1 MSERHPQYPA
11 DALFVNRW
19 SPRSLTGEAIDDQT
33 LFTLFEAARWA
44 PSAFNVQPWRFS
56 YAKKGSESFNTY
68 LDFLIEFN
76 QSWAKNASALIVVL
90 AKKITIT
97 SQAEVEFP
105 SYAFDTGAAW
115 ASLAL
120 QAKKLGWVTHGM
132 TGINKEKIAATLK
145 VPETYSVEAVIAV
158 GKRGDKAELPEG
170 LQAKEAPSDRRP
182 IEETIFEGIGFKE

>member
-90 AKKITIT
+90 AKKTTIT

-120 QAKKLGWVTHGM
+120 QAEKLGWVTHGM
-132 TGINKEKIAATLK
+132 TGIDKEKIAATLK

-182 IEETIFEGIGFKE
+182 IEETIFEGVGFKE

>member
-1 MSERHPQYPA
+1 MSERQPQYPA

-33 LFTLFEAARWA
+33 LLTLFEAARWA

-56 YAKKGSESFNTY
+56 YSKNDSESFSTY
-68 LDFLIEFN
+68 LDFLVEFN

-90 AKKITIT
+90 AKKITMT

-115 ASLAL
+115 ASLAF
-120 QAKKLGWVTHGM
+120 QAEKLGWVTHGM

-145 VPETYSVEAVIAV
+145 VPETYSVEAMIAV
-158 GKRGDKAELPEG
+158 GKQGDKAALPEG

-182 IEETIFEGIGFKE
+182 VEETIFEGIGFKE